1 MTDVNCFTSEHT
13 TTTATTATTQEA
25 AEATTLT
32 TPTKNV
38 APSASPTSP
47 FVLRAPPSAKS
58 KLILQ
63 NMEEVLNS
71 VKQKHREKHKRKR
84 EEKRRAAM
92 LAEQAGAAGAL
103 EPKDAATKTKASS
116 GSSNN
121 SSSTNTNNGRHVL
134 REKTANGKRKSATSP
149 LKCSTPHAAAG
160 EDQQTSIK
168 KHFAK
173 TDSTTGTTTTKTD
186 TAEKVTKPATN
197 VFELMM
203 SARNRSIGSNANG
216 SLHSPEEE
224 AVPQGSTPRTKRKQ
238 LLQEWNER
246 KGGTKRRQ
254 ADDARGEYI
263 EQQMEQRAK
272 R

>member
-13 TTTATTATTQEA
+13 TTTAPTTVA

-92 LAEQAGAAGAL
+92 LAEQAGAAGTL

-121 SSSTNTNNGRHVL
+121 SSSTNTSNGRHVL

-149 LKCSTPHAAAG
+149 LKCSTPNATAG

-173 TDSTTGTTTTKTD
+173 TDSKTGTTTTKTD

>member
-13 TTTATTATTQEA
+13 TTTTTTTEA
-25 AEATTLT
+25 SVDVAAALT

-38 APSASPTSP
+38 TNSSSPTSP
-47 FVLRAPPSAKS
+47 FILRAPPSAKS

-92 LAEQAGAAGAL
+92 LAEAAGATV
-103 EPKDAATKTKASS
+103 EPDAPVTKTTTTT
-116 GSSNN
+116 SNN
-121 SSSTNTNNGRHVL
+121 NTSNGRHVL
-134 REKTANGKRKSATSP
+134 REKTARENGNGNGKRKSTTSP
-149 LKCSTPHAAAG
+149 LKCSTPNST
-160 EDQQTSIK
+160 DQQTSIM

-173 TDSTTGTTTTKTD
+173 TDSQTVSAITTITPN
-186 TAEKVTKPATN
+186 EKAAKPATN

-203 SARNRSIGSNANG
+203 SARNRSIGTNANG
-216 SLHSPEEE
+216 SQHSPEEE
-224 AVPQGSTPRTKRKQ
+224 TVSTPRTKRKQ
-238 LLQEWNER
+238 LLQEWNDR

>member
-13 TTTATTATTQEA
+13 TTTTEP

-92 LAEQAGAAGAL
+92 LAEQAGAAGTL
-103 EPKDAATKTKASS
+103 EPKDAATKTKGNS

-121 SSSTNTNNGRHVL
+121 SSSTNTNTSNGRHVL

-149 LKCSTPHAAAG
+149 LKCSTPNATAG

-173 TDSTTGTTTTKTD
+173 TDSKTGTTTTKTD

-224 AVPQGSTPRTKRKQ
+224 AAPQGSTPRTKRKQ

>member
-13 TTTATTATTQEA
+13 TTTTTTEA
-25 AEATTLT
+25 SVDAAAALT

-38 APSASPTSP
+38 TQSSSPTSP
-47 FVLRAPPSAKS
+47 FILRAPPSAKS

-92 LAEQAGAAGAL
+92 LAEAAGATV
-103 EPKDAATKTKASS
+103 EPDAPVTKTTTT
-116 GSSNN
+116 SNN
-121 SSSTNTNNGRHVL
+121 NTSNGRHVL
-134 REKTANGKRKSATSP
+134 REKTARENGNGNGKRKSTTSP
-149 LKCSTPHAAAG
+149 LKCSTPNST
-160 EDQQTSIK
+160 DQQTSIM

-173 TDSTTGTTTTKTD
+173 TDSQTPSAITTITPN
-186 TAEKVTKPATN
+186 EKAAKPATN

-203 SARNRSIGSNANG
+203 SARNRSIGTNANG
-216 SLHSPEEE
+216 SQHSPEEE
-224 AVPQGSTPRTKRKQ
+224 TVSTPRTKRKQ
-238 LLQEWNER
+238 LLQEWNDR

-263 EQQMEQRAK
+263 ELQMEQRAK

>member
-13 TTTATTATTQEA
+13 TTTTSTTEA
-25 AEATTLT
+25 SVDAAAAALT

-38 APSASPTSP
+38 TNSSSPTSP
-47 FVLRAPPSAKS
+47 FILRAPPSAKS

-92 LAEQAGAAGAL
+92 LAEAAGATV
-103 EPKDAATKTKASS
+103 EPDAPVTKTTTTT
-116 GSSNN
+116 SNN
-121 SSSTNTNNGRHVL
+121 NTSNGRHVL
-134 REKTANGKRKSATSP
+134 REKTARENGNGNGKRKSTTSP
-149 LKCSTPHAAAG
+149 LKCSTPNST
-160 EDQQTSIK
+160 DQQTSIM

-173 TDSTTGTTTTKTD
+173 TDNQTASATTITPN
-186 TAEKVTKPATN
+186 EKAAKPATN

-203 SARNRSIGSNANG
+203 SARNRSIGTNANG
-216 SLHSPEEE
+216 SQHSPEEE
-224 AVPQGSTPRTKRKQ
+224 TVSTPRTKRKQ
-238 LLQEWNER
+238 LLQEWNDR

>member
-13 TTTATTATTQEA
+13 TTTTEA

-103 EPKDAATKTKASS
+103 EPKDAATKTKANS
-116 GSSNN
+116 GSNN
-121 SSSTNTNNGRHVL
+121 SSSTNTSNGRHVL

-149 LKCSTPHAAAG
+149 LKCSTPNAVAE

-173 TDSTTGTTTTKTD
+173 TDSKTGTTTTTPG
-186 TAEKVTKPATN
+186 TTEKVTKPATN

>member
-13 TTTATTATTQEA
+13 TTTTTTTEA
-25 AEATTLT
+25 SVDAAAALT

-38 APSASPTSP
+38 TQSSSPTSP
-47 FVLRAPPSAKS
+47 FILRAPPSAKS

-92 LAEQAGAAGAL
+92 LAEAAGATI
-103 EPKDAATKTKASS
+103 EPDAPVTKTTTTTT
-116 GSSNN
+116 SNN
-121 SSSTNTNNGRHVL
+121 NTSNGRHVL
-134 REKTANGKRKSATSP
+134 REKTARENGNGNGKRKSTTSP
-149 LKCSTPHAAAG
+149 LKCSTPNST
-160 EDQQTSIK
+160 DQQTSIM

-173 TDSTTGTTTTKTD
+173 TDSQTASAITTITPN
-186 TAEKVTKPATN
+186 EKAAKPATN

-203 SARNRSIGSNANG
+203 SARNRSIGTNANG
-216 SLHSPEEE
+216 SQHSPEEE
-224 AVPQGSTPRTKRKQ
+224 TVSTPRTKRKQ
-238 LLQEWNER
+238 LLQEWNDR

-263 EQQMEQRAK
+263 EHQMEQRAK